1 MITDIIPYVEK
12 DTAQI
17 HIAFSSFKNDAC
29 QMRTDDFMRV
39 LWQKKNWMS
48 HKIFGK
54 TEFYENNL
62 PVAGSL

>member
-12 DTAQI
+12 GTAQI

-39 LWQKKNWMS
+39 L
-48 HKIFGK
+48 
-54 TEFYENNL
+54 
-62 PVAGSL
+62 